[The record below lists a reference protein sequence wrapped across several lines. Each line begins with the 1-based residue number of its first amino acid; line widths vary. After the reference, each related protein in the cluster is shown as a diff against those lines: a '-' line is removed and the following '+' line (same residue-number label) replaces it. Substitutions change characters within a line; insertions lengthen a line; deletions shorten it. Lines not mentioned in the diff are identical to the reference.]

1 MTNSPNSSRSG
12 TLATTLLLAFSLSL
26 VVAPDVL
33 AQEQSKDQ
41 QKCISSMA
49 GYVTR
54 IDTTQARENQS
65 CVKDYGKGKLGAMTV
80 TQCLDADRKNR
91 MAKLQ
96 VKIQEKQTDPAKG
109 KCIGAA
115 VPDFVFHTEFGDLL
129 FPAASMVAEVQPTQ
143 AAALFDI
150 LGSTPEAAIVDA
162 TNRANRDEVN
172 CQNTIIRTADKI
184 ISTELKGFK
193 ICATKGLRDRNAPFT
208 SAADLESCINDTKL
222 GEKADKAQSKL
233 VDMIGKKCTE
243 KTVDWSTVVAG
254 DCAAEA
260 DPTAYAACIRVKA
273 NCTACTA
280 INGGYGHW
288 IDIDCDTYDDGFA
301 NGTCGGAP
309 SPRGAFVDG
318 PILF

>member
-115 VPDFVFHTEFGDLL
+115 QPDFAFVSAAGMVAGVQPEQ
-129 FPAASMVAEVQPTQ
+129 AASLAN
-143 AAALFDI
+143 I
-150 LGSTPEAAIVDA
+150 LGATPEALIVDA
-162 TNRANRDEVN
+162 TDRANRDAVT
-172 CQNTIIRTADKI
+172 CQITILKTADKI
-184 ISTELKGFK
+184 ISAELKGFK
-193 ICATKGLRDRNAPFT
+193 TCATKGLRDRNAPFT
-208 SAADLESCINDTKL
+208 SAAELETCIDDAKL
-222 GEKADKAQSKL
+222 AEKGDKAEAKL
-233 VDMIGKKCTE
+233 VTMIGKKCTD
-243 KTVDWSTVVAG
+243 KTVDWDTVVGGA
-254 DCAAEA
+254 CASEA
-260 DPTAYAACIRVKA
+260 DPTAYAACIRTAA
-273 NCTACTA
+273 NCTACLA
-280 INGGYGHW
+280 INGGYGLS
-288 IDIDCDTYDDGFA
+288 IDCDTYDDGAA
-301 NGTCGGAP
+301 NATCGGGP